1 MNMAHAFDDSSQ
13 THLPYPNTFC
23 PTVDELERHI
33 ILVWGELCAASIAKS
48 SWMQELLTAQL
59 HDLGVL
65 RYQAQ
70 QREGSA
76 P

>member
-1 MNMAHAFDDSSQ
+1 MNMPQAFDDSSQ
-13 THLPYPNTFC
+13 TNLPYPDSFRPN
-23 PTVDELERHI
+23 VDELERHI
-33 ILVWGELCAASIAKS
+33 IVVWGELCAASIAKS

-70 QREGSA
+70 QRESSA

>member
-1 MNMAHAFDDSSQ
+1 MNMAQAFDDSSQ
-13 THLPYPNTFC
+13 THLPYPSTFC
-23 PTVDELERHI
+23 PNVDELERHI
-33 ILVWGELCAASIAKS
+33 IAVWGELCAASIAKS
-48 SWMQELLTAQL
+48 SWMQELLTSQL

-76 P
+76 Q

>member
-1 MNMAHAFDDSSQ
+1 MNMARAFNDSSK
-13 THLPYPNTFC
+13 TSLPYTDSFRPN
-23 PTVDELERHI
+23 VDELERHI
-33 ILVWGELCAASIAKS
+33 IVVWGELCAASIAKS

>member
-1 MNMAHAFDDSSQ
+1 MNMAQAFDDSSK
-13 THLPYPNTFC
+13 TNLPYPESFRPN
-23 PTVDELERHI
+23 VEELERHI
-33 ILVWGELCAASIAKS
+33 IVVWGELCAASIAKS

-70 QREGSA
+70 QREESA